1 MELIGG
7 SLLKM
12 KSPAQGRAKPRRA
25 LAGFFMCG
33 VCPIFR
39 LAPDPG
45 RFGFFAA
52 HPETPFYLFM
62 STTCTGGQDIHN
74 RATGEVLRALLR

>member
-1 MELIGG
+1 MNIGSTPCDAASDPG
-7 SLLKM
+7 N
-12 KSPAQGRAKPRRA
+12 KPRRV

-33 VCPIFR
+33 ACPNLPPR
-39 LAPDPG
+39 AGPPG